1 MKIKIKTD
9 VSIGT
14 IFQRLACIEE
24 TNTTLQEDIQTLLDN
39 RDACC
44 AEEEI

>member
-1 MKIKIKTD
+1 MKVKIKTD

-24 TNTTLQEDIQTLLDN
+24 ANTTLQDKIAALIESREL
-39 RDACC
+39 CC
-44 AEEEI
+44 AEAP